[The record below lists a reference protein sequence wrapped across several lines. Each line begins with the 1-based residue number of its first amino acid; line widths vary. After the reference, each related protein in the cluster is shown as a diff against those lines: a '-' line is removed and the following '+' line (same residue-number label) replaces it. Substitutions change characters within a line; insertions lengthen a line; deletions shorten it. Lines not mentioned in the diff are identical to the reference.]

1 MRMWKIRAGQVILAT
16 GAIERPLVFSG
27 NDLPGVM
34 LASAAQTYLGEYGVL
49 PGRRAVVMTNNDAA
63 WQTAF
68 ALQQAGCLIKA
79 IVDTRPAPTAA
90 LMQRQAKALN
100 IEVLAGHGITAA
112 HGHLKVARVLRSH
125 RCLLRAQMSPEM
137 PRISIVIVF

>member
-1 MRMWKIRAGQVILAT
+1 MCRLTVRRKDWIAATLAQLEAMENMTVGRTSLFGYGDHNYLTLAERVTDHLADKPAHLPRMRMWKIRAGQVILAT

-63 WQTAF
+63 RQTP
-68 ALQQAGCLIKA
+68 LRCS
-79 IVDTRPAPTAA
+79 
-90 LMQRQAKALN
+90 RQDA
-100 IEVLAGHGITAA
+100 
-112 HGHLKVARVLRSH
+112 
-125 RCLLRAQMSPEM
+125 
-137 PRISIVIVF
+137 